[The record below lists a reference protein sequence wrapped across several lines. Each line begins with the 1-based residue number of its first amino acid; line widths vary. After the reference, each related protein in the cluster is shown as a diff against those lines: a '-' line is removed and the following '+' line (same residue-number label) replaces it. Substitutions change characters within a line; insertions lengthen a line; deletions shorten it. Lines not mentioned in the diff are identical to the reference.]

1 MTGSPKLLVC
11 QRRRSAITSVYLHR
25 GMARLNFGV
34 FCWHLWLARASFTTA
49 ATQCSDTSILP
60 PCWIIDCQGSYA
72 AKYCRSTCN
81 LCPSG
86 ATGQESTDSDTHTT
100 ASPTTSP
107 RPRCLGQT
115 LELPVSRG
123 LVKDKILQGHVIWT
137 QTVLSEL
144 QCEDS
149 CLRLPSCLAYNYN
162 CSRGVRPKKCELL
175 NSVTDV
181 TNFPGFCFRPF
192 ERTKVRNELLGS
204 QCLDNPRAG
213 FTRPGHHP

>member
-1 MTGSPKLLVC
+1 
-11 QRRRSAITSVYLHR
+11 
-25 GMARLNFGV
+25 MARLNFGV
-34 FCWHLWLARASFTTA
+34 LCWHLWLARASFTTVE
-49 ATQCSDTSILP
+49 THCSDTSIVA
-60 PCWIIDCQGSYA
+60 CWIIEKANVCQESYA
-72 AKYCRSTCN
+72 AEYCKRSCN
-81 LCPSG
+81 YCLSG
-86 ATGQESTDSDTHTT
+86 TTGTDSTESGTRTT
-100 ASPTTSP
+100 ARPTTSP
-107 RPRCLGQT
+107 SPRCLGQT

-162 CSRGVRPKKCELL
+162 CSGGVGPKKCELL
-175 NSVTDV
+175 NSVTDT

-192 ERTKVRNELLGS
+192 ERSKARNELLGS